1 MNTGLVV
8 FIGRTSSLSILQPAP
23 LFLRARRFQP
33 GLFVIF
39 CTDYYTGR
47 RLYVR
52 NYQEKETIINH
63 VRPIGYTLYLYL
75 CSYPAGD
82 FRIIGRQLRT
92 VYHSGNSDVFFKE
105 NRLV

>member
-1 MNTGLVV
+1 MYLPCLLYTSLRERGLIDSTPGKGYYV
-8 FIGRTSSLSILQPAP
+8 TSLVTNVLLLLDQYTPFKEALYLSLIH
-23 LFLRARRFQP
+23 
-33 GLFVIF
+33 I
-39 CTDYYTGR
+39 
-47 RLYVR
+47 
-52 NYQEKETIINH
+52 
-63 VRPIGYTLYLYL
+63 YTLYLYL